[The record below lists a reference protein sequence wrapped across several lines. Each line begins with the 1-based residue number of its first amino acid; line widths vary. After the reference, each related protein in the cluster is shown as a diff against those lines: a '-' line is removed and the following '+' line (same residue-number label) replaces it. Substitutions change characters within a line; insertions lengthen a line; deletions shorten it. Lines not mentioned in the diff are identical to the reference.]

1 MKTVQLQPNVRAE
14 PAIAIG
20 MWIGLFIGEALFAI
34 QYWTARIIHRPLLAI
49 GSFALG
55 ASASFAVLSATH
67 GCSQARFATLDLKA
81 LNNGVELYRADT
93 GAMPARL
100 EDLVPKYAR
109 DLHRDPW
116 GNNYV
121 FYRGAG
127 GVAIVSAGP
136 DGQLG
141 TADDIVTITPK

>member
-1 MKTVQLQPNVRAE
+1 LGLFFWAWRRPLVSCASLLLVATSAVALNIRHQLWDSQAMTARLE
-14 PAIAIG
+14 LKAIA
-20 MWIGLFIGEALFAI
+20 
-34 QYWTARIIHRPLLAI
+34 
-49 GSFALG
+49 
-55 ASASFAVLSATH
+55 
-67 GCSQARFATLDLKA
+67 
-81 LNNGVELYRADT
+81 NGVEVYRSDT
-93 GAMPARL
+93 GSPPSRL

-116 GNNYV
+116 GNNYA

-141 TADDIVTITPK
+141 TADDIIKISPK